1 MFLKSLNLTNF
12 RNYAQLELNFDH
24 RPTILVGNNASGKSN
39 LLEAIYLLSTSKS
52 LRVENEDELIKER
65 EAFTRVEGFLNDPET
80 ELLVII
86 NRPTAEVTF
95 RKKVLLN
102 GISKRVL
109 DFIGNLPAVI
119 FYPSDINM
127 VTGPPSLRRW
137 HLDLA
142 LAQIDSDYKRSLT
155 QYEQFLT
162 ARNRVLKRIR
172 EGKGR
177 VDELEYWT
185 EELVS
190 KGKVISEKR
199 KAFFD
204 FINGL
209 EKPLGEFIFK
219 YNPSEISVE
228 RLKETNG
235 REVVAAATLIGP
247 HRDDFIVILNDPN
260 VIARSTSTSLSVN
273 SATKQSYSSD
283 EIATVRYDIGPRND
297 GGGGRDLAH
306 FGSRGEQRTATL
318 AFKLAQLEYMAKIL
332 GKRPILL
339 LDDVFSELDAEH
351 RAHVVEVVGKQQTII
366 ATVEL
371 ENIPKDFLNSARIL
385 RVENGKISMQHP

>member
-12 RNYAQLELNFDH
+12 RNYPALKLQFDQ
-24 RPTILVGNNASGKSN
+24 RPTILVGNNAAGKSN
-39 LLEAIYLLSTSKS
+39 LLEAIYLLSTAKS
-52 LRVENEDELIKER
+52 IRVENEDELIKEG
-65 EAFTRVEGFLNDPET
+65 EEFLRVEGFLTEPET

-86 NRPTAEVTF
+86 NKPTQQVIF
-95 RKKVLLN
+95 RKKVLVN
-102 GISKRVL
+102 GISRRTV

-127 VTGPPSLRRW
+127 VTGAPSLRRW

-142 LAQIDSDYKRSLT
+142 LAQIDLDYKKSLT
-155 QYEQFLT
+155 LYEQFLI
-162 ARNRVLKRIR
+162 ARNRVLKSIR

-177 VDELEYWT
+177 LNELDYWT
-185 EELVS
+185 EELVG

-199 KAFFD
+199 KTFFE
-204 FINGL
+204 FINNL
-209 EKPLGEFIFK
+209 EKPLGEFLFYYK
-219 YNPSEISVE
+219 GSEITHEKLV
-228 RLKETNG
+228 ETNG
-235 REVVAAATLIGP
+235 REVAAAATLIGP
-247 HRDDFIVILNDPN
+247 HRDDFVVMLEG
-260 VIARSTSTSLSVN
+260 RHLS
-273 SATKQSYSSD
+273 
-283 EIATVRYDIGPRND
+283 
-297 GGGGRDLAH
+297 H

-339 LDDVFSELDAEH
+339 LDDVFSELDANH

-371 ENIPKDFLNSARIL
+371 ENIPKSFLDSSRIL
-385 RVENGKISMQHP
+385 QVENGKIRED